1 MTADGHIIDSL
12 PDADAAKRFL
22 ERLGSERP
30 TQYRKLRANG
40 PLFSDVAAIAAFS
53 PLLATTLLQ
62 HPEYIAWLD
71 RERKNTAVRSKEE
84 LLESLGRF
92 SLTNSQL
99 EPQTLYARFR
109 RRELLRIFLR
119 DIRGLAT
126 IAEITEEISN
136 LADAIL
142 EAALQLALNEADS
155 RFGMPQETDEKGR
168 VLRSTV
174 CIAALGKLG
183 SRELNYSSDIDL
195 LFFYSG
201 EGSTSGGSRGTVTNR
216 EYFVKLAEL
225 TTKMV
230 SGPGSEGAYRV
241 DLRLRPHGT
250 LGPISMSLSDTIR
263 YYETE
268 ARPWERQV
276 LIRSRSSAGD
286 GELFRRFFAAV
297 ENLVFV
303 PDQSVGEALENVRLS
318 KERIDAEA
326 GSTRAYNVKLGRGGI
341 REIEFIAQALQ
352 LAYGGTDRWLRT
364 PHTLISLARLA
375 ERGLITADEHSQL
388 AAAYTFLR
396 QLEHILQMENGLQTH
411 IVPEDTAKQRIISD
425 RMTFAMS
432 EPLEPFLERH
442 TSNVKRIFDR
452 VLNTAKV
459 GSVFPAKNGAAP
471 SSGLPVAEN
480 DVSETRSAALL
491 RERAPFFAEQFASLG
506 ILDRGELH
514 FDQTVPENY
523 AESLANAVSEA
534 TTAHERLTRLRSV
547 WNEHIYDIV
556 HAECRGEIDVAEV
569 KRRLTLLAEAS
580 IDAALL
586 VAEIELRHRGL
597 PSEPARGLAVLALGK
612 LGGRG
617 MDHHSDLDLVLVFE
631 NGSCEDHAKAVEIFV
646 NALSALTRNGRM
658 YRVDLRLRPYGS
670 KGLIAMPA
678 EAFLEY
684 LETKAEIWE
693 YLAFV
698 KLRAAGGNRIL
709 GDSVEHHAREIIHR
723 KALECDPDE
732 LRKETLRVRKALES
746 RARTRRKDEID
757 IKYGKGGLLDVYFAT
772 RYLQLR
778 YNIPDTGEDR
788 STGHIIDR
796 LINELPADS
805 NVSREALET
814 LRQGHQTLSA
824 VDHELRMR
832 TGRTTSISSSNSSLS
847 NVTTERWSS
856 GRDQSFIE
864 TLLLG
869 RVSIRDSYES
879 LTRFQL

>member
-1 MTADGHIIDSL
+1 MTVKRHIIDPL
-12 PDADAAKRFL
+12 PDADSAKRFL
-22 ERLGSERP
+22 ERFAAEKPS
-30 TQYRKLRANG
+30 QYKKLISNE
-40 PLFSDVAAIAAFS
+40 PLYSDVAAIAAFS

-71 RERKNTAVRSKEE
+71 RERKVTAVRSKEE

-99 EPQTLYARFR
+99 EPQTLYAQFR

-126 IAEITEEISN
+126 VAEITEELSN

-155 RFGMPQETDEKGR
+155 RYGMPQETDEKGR

-195 LFFYSG
+195 LFIYSG
-201 EGSTSGGSRGTVTNR
+201 DGTTAGGSRGSVTNR

-250 LGPISMSLSDTIR
+250 MGPLAMSLADTVR
-263 YYETE
+263 YYENE

-286 GELFRRFFAAV
+286 GELFRRFFSAV
-297 ENLVFV
+297 ENLVFA
-303 PDQSVGEALENVRLS
+303 PYQSIGEALENVRLS
-318 KERIDAEA
+318 KERIDASSGNA
-326 GSTRAYNVKLGRGGI
+326 RGYNVKLGRGGI

-352 LAYGGTDRWLRT
+352 LAHGGRDKWLRA

-375 ERGLITADEHSQL
+375 ERGYITTKEHSEL
-388 AAAYTFLR
+388 AAAYSFLR

-411 IVPEDTAKQRIISD
+411 IVPNEPEKRQIVSD
-425 RMTFAMS
+425 RMRFTAS
-432 EPLEPFLERH
+432 EPLDPFLDQH
-442 TSNVKRIFDR
+442 TANVKRIFDR
-452 VLNTAKV
+452 VLGSAEDNVQPSYPEIISERPTAANV
-459 GSVFPAKNGAAP
+459 VMR
-471 SSGLPVAEN
+471 
-480 DVSETRSAALL
+480 SESRSAALM
-491 RERAPFFAEQFASLG
+491 REKAPFFADYFASLG
-506 ILDRGELH
+506 LLDRGEI
-514 FDQTVPENY
+514 DTVVTKPEYY
-523 AESLANAVSEA
+523 AESLANAVREEERS
-534 TTAHERLTRLRSV
+534 HHRLTQLRAV
-547 WNEHIYDIV
+547 WNEHLYDLV
-556 HAECRGEIDVAEV
+556 LSECRGDIDLSEV
-569 KRRLTLLAEAS
+569 KSRLTLLAEAS

-586 VAEIELRHRGL
+586 LAEIELQSRGL
-597 PSEPARGLAVLALGK
+597 PPEPARDIAVLALGK

-617 MDHHSDLDLVLVFE
+617 MDYHSDLDLVLVFDK
-631 NGSCEDHAKAVEIFV
+631 GSHEEHAKAVELFI
-646 NALSALTRNGRM
+646 NSLSAMTRNGRM

-678 EAFLEY
+678 DAFLDY

-698 KLRAAGGNRIL
+698 KLRAAGGDRVF
-709 GDSVEHHAREIIHR
+709 GETVERRAREIIHR
-723 KALECDPDE
+723 KALECDPEE
-732 LRKETLRVRKALES
+732 LRAETIRIRKALES
-746 RARTRRKDEID
+746 RARSRRKDEID
-757 IKYGKGGLLDVYFAT
+757 IKYGEGGLLDVYFAT

-778 YNIPDTGEDR
+778 YNIPDTGNDR

-805 NVSREALET
+805 GVSRQTLET
-814 LRQGHQTLSA
+814 LRRGHSTMSR
-824 VDHELRMR
+824 VDHVLRRIAGRSTRVAIGSHFEFAGSLLPECIEIRRAFEELSSKISD
-832 TGRTTSISSSNSSLS
+832 TGK
-847 NVTTERWSS
+847 
-856 GRDQSFIE
+856 
-864 TLLLG
+864 
-869 RVSIRDSYES
+869 
-879 LTRFQL
+879 

>member
-12 PDADAAKRFL
+12 PDAEAARRFL
-22 ERLGSERP
+22 ERLESEKP
-30 TQYRKLRANG
+30 SQYKKLSANE
-40 PLFSDVAAIAAFS
+40 PLFADVSAIAAFS
-53 PLLATTLLQ
+53 PLLATTVLQ
-62 HPEYIAWLD
+62 HPEYITWLD

-84 LLESLGRF
+84 LLESLARF
-92 SLTNSQL
+92 ALTNSQL
-99 EPQTLYARFR
+99 DPQTLYSRFR

-142 EAALQLALNEADS
+142 EAALDLALNEADS
-155 RFGMPQETDEKGR
+155 RFGMPRETDEKGR

-183 SRELNYSSDIDL
+183 SRELNYASDIDL
-195 LFFYSG
+195 VFFYSN
-201 EGSTSGGSRGTVTNR
+201 EGTTAGGSRGSVTNR
-216 EYFVKLAEL
+216 EYFGKLAEL

-230 SGPGSEGAYRV
+230 SGSGSEGAYRV

-250 LGPISMSLSDTIR
+250 MGPLAMSLADTIR

-286 GELFRRFFAAV
+286 GDLFRRFFAAV
-297 ENLVFV
+297 EDLVFV
-303 PDQSVGEALENVRLS
+303 AGQSVGEALENVRLS
-318 KERIDAEA
+318 KERIDAESDTA
-326 GSTRAYNVKLGRGGI
+326 RGYNVKLGRGGI

-352 LAYGGTDRWLRT
+352 LAYGGDDKWLRT

-375 ERGLITADEHSQL
+375 ERGHITSTEHSEL

-411 IVPEDTAKQRIISD
+411 VVPDDSDKQRVISD

-432 EPLEPFLERH
+432 EPLQPFLEQH
-442 TSNVKRIFDR
+442 TANVKRMFDR
-452 VLNTAKV
+452 VLGSAETANIA
-459 GSVFPAKNGAAP
+459 SQPAYTPVKMAA
-471 SSGLPVAEN
+471 AN
-480 DVSETRSAALL
+480 DLILSESPSAALL
-491 RERAPFFAEQFASLG
+491 RERAPFFADYFTSLG
-506 ILDRGELH
+506 MPDRGEA
-514 FDQTVPENY
+514 DSPATVPNDY
-523 AESLANAVSEA
+523 AVSLANAVREA
-534 TTAHERLTRLRSV
+534 RTSHERLTRLRSV
-547 WNEHIYDIV
+547 WNEYVYDV
-556 HAECRGEIDVAEV
+556 VLSECRGDVDIAEV

-597 PSEPARGLAVLALGK
+597 PPEPACDIAVLALGK

-617 MDHHSDLDLVLVFE
+617 MDHHSDLDIVLVFE
-631 NGSCEDHAKAVEIFV
+631 HGSYEEHAKAVEIFV
-646 NALSALTRNGRM
+646 NALSAMTRNGRM

-670 KGLIAMPA
+670 KGLIALPA

-698 KLRAAGGNRIL
+698 KLRSAGGSRKL
-709 GDSVEHHAREIIHR
+709 GESVEQRAREIIHR
-723 KALECDPDE
+723 KALECDPEE
-732 LRKETLRVRKALES
+732 LRSETLRIRKALES

-757 IKYGKGGLLDVYFAT
+757 IKYGEGGLLDVYFAT

-778 YNIPDTGEDR
+778 YNIPDTGDDR

-796 LINELPADS
+796 LISEIPDDS
-805 NVSREALET
+805 GVSREALET
-814 LRQGHQTLSA
+814 LRRGHTTLSA
-824 VDHELRMR
+824 IDHELRL
-832 TGRTTSISSSNSSLS
+832 TIGRTTGVPPATDTRNYHNSLFSRFEIR
-847 NVTTERWSS
+847 TAFERL
-856 GRDQSFIE
+856 I
-864 TLLLG
+864 
-869 RVSIRDSYES
+869 VES
-879 LTRFQL
+879 

>member
-12 PDADAAKRFL
+12 PDADAARRFL
-22 ERLGSERP
+22 DRLGSEKP
-30 TQYRKLRANG
+30 VQYNKLRANE
-40 PLFSDVAAIAAFS
+40 PLFSDVAAITAFS

-99 EPQTLYARFR
+99 EPQTLYSRFR

-195 LFFYSG
+195 VIFYSG
-201 EGSTSGGSRGTVTNR
+201 EGTTAGGNRGQVTNR

-225 TTKMV
+225 ATKMV

-250 LGPISMSLSDTIR
+250 MGPLAMSLADTVR

-286 GELFRRFFAAV
+286 GELFRRFFAEV
-297 ENLVFV
+297 EDLVFV
-303 PDQSVGEALENVRLS
+303 ADQSVVEALKNVRLS

-326 GSTRAYNVKLGRGGI
+326 DPARGYNVKLGRGGI

-352 LAYGGTDRWLRT
+352 LAHGGRDKWLRT

-375 ERGLITADEHSQL
+375 ERRYITPNEHSEL

-396 QLEHILQMENGLQTH
+396 QMEHILQMENGLQTH
-411 IVPEDTAKQRIISD
+411 VLPDDPAKRHVVSD

-432 EPLEPFLERH
+432 EPVETFLEQH
-442 TSNVKRIFDR
+442 TANVKRIFDR
-452 VLNTAKV
+452 VLGSAETADRPPQPAIASQSAAAAD
-459 GSVFPAKNGAAP
+459 GSV
-471 SSGLPVAEN
+471 LAE
-480 DVSETRSAALL
+480 SPSAALI
-491 RERAPFFAEQFASLG
+491 REKAPFFADYFASLG
-506 ILDRGELH
+506 MLDRG
-514 FDQTVPENY
+514 DSQANATAPENY
-523 AESLANAVSEA
+523 AKSLANAVRDAETS
-534 TTAHERLTRLRSV
+534 HDRLTRLRGV
-547 WNEHIYDIV
+547 WNEHVYDIV
-556 HAECRGEIDVAEV
+556 HAECRGEIDIAEV
-569 KRRLTLLAEAS
+569 KRRLTTLAEAS

-586 VAEIELRHRGL
+586 VAEVELKNRGL
-597 PSEPARGLAVLALGK
+597 PPEPARDIAVLALGK

-631 NGSCEDHAKAVEIFV
+631 KGSYEEHAKAVELFV
-646 NALSALTRNGRM
+646 NALSAMTRNGRM

-678 EAFLEY
+678 DAFLDY

-698 KLRAAGGNRIL
+698 KLRAAGGDRNL
-709 GDSVEHHAREIIHR
+709 GGSVEERAREIIHR
-723 KALECDPDE
+723 KALECDPED
-732 LRKETLRVRKALES
+732 LRTETIRIRKALES

-757 IKYGKGGLLDVYFAT
+757 IKYGEGGLLDVYFAT

-778 YNIPDTGEDR
+778 YNIPDTGDDR

-796 LINELPADS
+796 LIKELPSDS
-805 NVSREALET
+805 GVSREALET
-814 LRQGHQTLSA
+814 LRRGHATLSA
-824 VDHELRMR
+824 IDHFTRVNN
-832 TGRTTSISSSNSSLS
+832 GRTTRISRHDDHFAINALFPMRIGVRSAFEE
-847 NVTTERWSS
+847 V
-856 GRDQSFIE
+856 
-864 TLLLG
+864 
-869 RVSIRDSYES
+869 VSP
-879 LTRFQL
+879 TF

>member
-1 MTADGHIIDSL
+1 MTEDGHIIDSL
-12 PDADAAKRFL
+12 PDADAARRFL
-22 ERLGSERP
+22 GRLEAEKPS
-30 TQYRKLRANG
+30 QYKKLRANE
-40 PLFSDVAAIAAFS
+40 PLFSDVAAITAFS
-53 PLLATTLLQ
+53 PLLSTTLLQ
-62 HPEYIAWLD
+62 HPEYITWLD

-84 LLESLGRF
+84 LLESLARF
-92 SLTNSQL
+92 ALTNSQL
-99 EPQTLYARFR
+99 EPQTLYSRFR

-195 LFFYSG
+195 VIFYSG
-201 EGSTSGGSRGTVTNR
+201 EGTTSGGSRGSVTNR

-230 SGPGSEGAYRV
+230 SGPGSEGAFRV

-250 LGPISMSLSDTIR
+250 MGPLAMSLADTVK

-286 GELFRRFFAAV
+286 GELFRRFFSAV
-297 ENLVFV
+297 EDFVFV
-303 PDQSVGEALENVRLS
+303 AGQSVGEALENVRLS
-318 KERIDAEA
+318 KERIDAEV
-326 GSTRAYNVKLGRGGI
+326 GSARGYNVKLGRGGI

-352 LAYGGTDRWLRT
+352 LAYGGDDKWLRT

-375 ERGLITADEHSQL
+375 ERSFITPNQHSEL

-411 IVPEDTAKQRIISD
+411 VVPDDAVKQRIISD

-442 TSNVKRIFDR
+442 TANVKRIFDS
-452 VLNTAKV
+452 VL
-459 GSVFPAKNGAAP
+459 GSAETTDRPSRPAIASARKADDDG
-471 SSGLPVAEN
+471 SILS
-480 DVSETRSAALL
+480 VSPSAALL
-491 RERAPFFAEQFASLG
+491 RAKTPFFAEYFASLG
-506 ILDRGELH
+506 MLDRG
-514 FDQTVPENY
+514 DSRADASTPETY
-523 AESLANAVSEA
+523 AESLANAVRDAETS
-534 TTAHERLTRLRSV
+534 HERLTLLRSV
-547 WNEHIYDIV
+547 WNEHVYDIV
-556 HAECRGEIDVAEV
+556 IAECRGDIDVSEV
-569 KRRLTLLAEAS
+569 KRRLTSLAEAS

-597 PSEPARGLAVLALGK
+597 PSEPARDIAVLALGK

-631 NGSCEDHAKAVEIFV
+631 KGSYEEHAKAVEIFV
-646 NALSALTRNGRM
+646 NALSAMTRNGRM

-678 EAFLEY
+678 DAFLDY
-684 LETKAEIWE
+684 LETKSEIWE

-698 KLRAAGGNRIL
+698 KLRASGGDRKL
-709 GDSVEHHAREIIHR
+709 GESVELRAREIIHR
-723 KALECDPDE
+723 KALECDPEE
-732 LRKETLRVRKALES
+732 LRSETIRIRKALES
-746 RARTRRKDEID
+746 RARSRRKDEID
-757 IKYGKGGLLDVYFAT
+757 IKYGEGGLLDVYFAT

-778 YNIPDTGEDR
+778 YNIPDTGDDR

-796 LINELPADS
+796 LIKELPSDS
-805 NVSREALET
+805 GVSRKALET
-814 LRQGHQTLSA
+814 LRRGHAILSA
-824 VDHELRMR
+824 IDHFTRVNN
-832 TGRTTSISSSNSSLS
+832 GRTTRISPHDDHFTINVLFPMRIGVRSTFEEVVSS
-847 NVTTERWSS
+847 T
-856 GRDQSFIE
+856 F
-864 TLLLG
+864 
-869 RVSIRDSYES
+869 
-879 LTRFQL
+879 

>member
-12 PDADAAKRFL
+12 PDADAARRFL
-22 ERLGSERP
+22 ERLEAENPS
-30 TQYRKLRANG
+30 QFKKLISNE
-40 PLFSDVAAIAAFS
+40 PLFSDVAAITAFS

-195 LFFYSG
+195 VFFYSG
-201 EGSTSGGSRGTVTNR
+201 EGTTAGGSRGSVTNR

-250 LGPISMSLSDTIR
+250 MGPIAMSLADTVR

-286 GELFRRFFAAV
+286 GELFRRFFSEV
-297 ENLVFV
+297 EDLVFV
-303 PDQSVGEALENVRLS
+303 AGQSVGEALENVRLS

-326 GSTRAYNVKLGRGGI
+326 GSKSGYNVKLGRGGI

-352 LAYGGTDRWLRT
+352 LAYGGDDQWLRT

-375 ERGLITADEHSQL
+375 ERGHITQLEHSEL
-388 AAAYTFLR
+388 AAAYTYLR

-411 IVPEDTAKQRIISD
+411 VVPDDAAKQNVISD

-432 EPLEPFLERH
+432 EPLGPLLEHH
-442 TSNVKRIFDR
+442 TANVKRIFDR
-452 VLNTAKV
+452 VL
-459 GSVFPAKNGAAP
+459 GSVETHDRPSRSSSAPVRTAAADDPARYESP
-471 SSGLPVAEN
+471 
-480 DVSETRSAALL
+480 SAALL
-491 RERAPFFAEQFASLG
+491 REKAPFFADYFASLG
-506 ILDRGELH
+506 MIDRGEIC
-514 FDQTVPENY
+514 TVATAHDEY
-523 AESLANAVSEA
+523 AESLANAVREE
-534 TTAHERLTRLRSV
+534 ERSHHRITQLRAV
-547 WNEHIYDIV
+547 WNEHLYDIV
-556 HAECRGEIDVAEV
+556 SAECRGDIDISEV

-586 VAEIELRHRGL
+586 LAEIELQSRGL
-597 PSEPARGLAVLALGK
+597 PPEPACDIAVLALGK

-617 MDHHSDLDLVLVFE
+617 MDYHSDLDLVLVFE
-631 NGSCEDHAKAVEIFV
+631 KGSYEEHAKAVELFI
-646 NALSALTRNGRM
+646 NALSAMTRNGRM

-678 EAFLEY
+678 DAFLEY

-698 KLRAAGGNRIL
+698 KLRAAGGDRKL
-709 GDSVEHHAREIIHR
+709 GESVEKRAREIIHR
-723 KALECDPDE
+723 KSLECDPE
-732 LRKETLRVRKALES
+732 EQRIETIRIRKALES

-757 IKYGKGGLLDVYFAT
+757 IKYGEGGLLDVYFAT

-778 YNIPDTGEDR
+778 YNIPDTGDDR

-796 LINELPADS
+796 LINELPTDS
-805 NVSREALET
+805 GVSRQALET
-814 LRQGHQTLSA
+814 LRRGHSTLSRI
-824 VDHELRMR
+824 DHHLRL
-832 TGRTTSISSSNSSLS
+832 TAGRTTRVPSGNYPEFAGSLLTGRIEIREAFDELSARIS
-847 NVTTERWSS
+847 
-856 GRDQSFIE
+856 E
-864 TLLLG
+864 TG
-869 RVSIRDSYES
+869 N
-879 LTRFQL
+879 